1 LSGATLRC
9 SSATVDYW
17 LLLFPLQTPERERE
31 RERERVLKYIQASYF
46 RLYLNLK
53 ALRRRVT
60 ALLVYLK
67 TGNRLRLTLTL
78 LTMDWA
84 SGTGGCREYSAR
96 RGSNDETNVD
106 LSCCASWQEKEK
118 VKNLKIL
125 LWNTQQNKVLP
136 VDVDISWKMLN
147 ENSKNILEIST

>member
-1 LSGATLRC
+1 VALLTITVSSSNTLTR
-9 SSATVDYW
+9 
-17 LLLFPLQTPERERE
+17 ERERE
-31 RERERVLKYIQASYF
+31 REREMKVIKYIQASYF

-60 ALLVYLK
+60 ALLIYLRK
-67 TGNRLRLTLTL
+67 GNRLRLTLTL

-106 LSCCASWQEKEK
+106 LSCCAS
-118 VKNLKIL
+118 
-125 LWNTQQNKVLP
+125 
-136 VDVDISWKMLN
+136 
-147 ENSKNILEIST
+147 